1 MYGKIKEKEEYLKFK
16 LESFS
21 FFLLFLLFGFVLK
34 YTTKSKAKQK
44 PKKLKKGVEKA
55 FRF

>member
-34 YTTKSKAKQK
+34 YTTKSKAKEK
-44 PKKLKKGVEKA
+44 PKKLKKGVEKSI
-55 FRF
+55 